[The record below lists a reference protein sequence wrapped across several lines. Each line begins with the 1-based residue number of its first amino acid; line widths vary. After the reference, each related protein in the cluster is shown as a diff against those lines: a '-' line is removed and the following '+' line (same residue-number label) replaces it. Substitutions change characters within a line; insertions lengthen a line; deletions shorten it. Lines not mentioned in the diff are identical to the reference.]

1 MRGANRGGLLTG
13 TPEVYF
19 TDPGGILLQLQDN
32 NIAVVTVILGA
43 LRYIDNRQKFV
54 GFNEDNCEQAS

>member
-19 TDPGGILLQLQDN
+19 TDPDGILLQLQDN
-32 NIAVVTVILGA
+32 RYCGGNGYFGELCGTVENPTGRNL
-43 LRYIDNRQKFV
+43 
-54 GFNEDNCEQAS
+54 